1 MIWYYSQQVSMYDQS
16 SLSKTKSNVS
26 QLKLKDSVSEL
37 QPQYK
42 GPKLYRVNNIVGI
55 IPTNCMVNTVPVV
68 SPNQFKSSASGCEGC
83 ARGSRRVKRLIML
96 RYNRQALVVHAEYK
110 SRMTSRRMQLL
121 SRETL
126 RDTSPRTKADDN
138 RYIFGKRNMYYI
150 REKGVNASIIDDN
163 LTVKKQNK
171 PRRSIRGLCIPA

>member
-1 MIWYYSQQVSMYDQS
+1 
-16 SLSKTKSNVS
+16 
-26 QLKLKDSVSEL
+26 
-37 QPQYK
+37 
-42 GPKLYRVNNIVGI
+42 
-55 IPTNCMVNTVPVV
+55 
-68 SPNQFKSSASGCEGC
+68 
-83 ARGSRRVKRLIML
+83 ML